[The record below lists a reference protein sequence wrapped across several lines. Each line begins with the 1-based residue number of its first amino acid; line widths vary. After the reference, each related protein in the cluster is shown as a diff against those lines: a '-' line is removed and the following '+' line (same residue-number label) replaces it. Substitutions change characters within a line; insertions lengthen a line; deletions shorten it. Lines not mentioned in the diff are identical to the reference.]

1 MAEIITFFGPKAR
14 PSRATAKNI
23 VEVWALKA
31 LLLSTMAGWR
41 GAPAPLRLAATH
53 VLSKLF
59 NGGTTDRERTLALM
73 ALLDASEWDDPKK
86 VRLTFAAAVGHA
98 HMINEEN
105 KRES

>member
-23 VEVWALKA
+23 VEVSALKA

-41 GAPAPLRLAATH
+41 GAPAPLRLAAAF
-53 VLSKLF
+53 VLSEFLM
-59 NGGTTDRERTLALM
+59 GGSTDRGRTLALM
-73 ALLDASEWDDPKK
+73 ALLDSLGVGPHDVSAH
-86 VRLTFAAAVGHA
+86 LAAAVGHA

-105 KRES
+105 KRKSS